1 MGIKGGITLD
11 DETQLVRE
19 HFAVVQARK
28 PGRKRFAE
36 DCVEVVA
43 TEAMAR
49 ARAMPAEGLHAAR
62 VAGPSR
68 SSEGV
73 RLYYLVYWLE

>member
-1 MGIKGGITLD
+1 MKGGIYLD
-11 DETQLVRE
+11 AETQLVRE

-28 PGRKRFAE
+28 PGRQRFAE

-43 TEAMAR
+43 SEALAR
-49 ARAMPAEGLHAAR
+49 ERASPTAGFHAAR

-73 RLYYLVYWLE
+73 RLYYLVCWLE

>member
-1 MGIKGGITLD
+1 MKGGIYLD
-11 DETQLVRE
+11 AETQLVRE
-19 HFAVVQARK
+19 HYAVVQARK
-28 PGRKRFAE
+28 PGRQRFAE

-43 TEAMAR
+43 SEALAR
-49 ARAMPAEGLHAAR
+49 QGARPAEGLHAAR

-73 RLYYLVYWLE
+73 RLYYLVCWLE

>member
-1 MGIKGGITLD
+1 MKGGITLD

-19 HFAVVQARK
+19 HYAVVQARK

-43 TEAMAR
+43 SESLARER
-49 ARAMPAEGLHAAR
+49 ARPAEDLHAAR